1 MEVGSAQI
9 DITPRLGMPMGGYW
23 GRSGCATEIGDSLYA
38 RAVVFQAGA
47 RCCALVSL
55 DLIAVSAETV
65 AQIRAQIA
73 ARVDISP
80 DAVMICSS
88 HTHSGPLTLAYR
100 GMGDVDEGYLAD
112 VISAAAESV
121 ENAFAMRKE
130 ARLYYALPRAEIGQN
145 RRSSRGPVIR
155 HAHVLWCEGED
166 GCVATLFQY
175 ACHPVV
181 LGAENLK
188 ISGDFAGEAA
198 RLIERDAGGTAHFFN
213 GACGDINP
221 FQTNAEESAVRI
233 VGGELASAVL
243 AARAGAQE
251 LSNEQINWHLLTV
264 KLPLLPLESLR
275 KKSLVLALKLFGR
288 AMLKRRDRGALNA
301 ARARLDW
308 ALDARSAQANDSQA
322 FSIQGIAIGPV
333 VFMGFEGELFARYQ
347 RDMEAVYPEVVVCG
361 FANGCIGYVP
371 TADEYERGGYEIDEA
386 YKVYPGT
393 RGIGPESEDIIR
405 AAAEDILSY
414 LRDKPANWP

>member
-1 MEVGSAQI
+1 MEVGSARI

-47 RCCALVSL
+47 RRCALVSL
-55 DLIAVSAETV
+55 DLISVSAETV
-65 AQIRAQIA
+65 AHIRGQIA

-80 DAVMICSS
+80 DAVMICAS
-88 HTHSGPLTLAYR
+88 HTHSGPLTLVYR
-100 GMGDVDEGYLAD
+100 GMGVVDEGYLAD

-130 ARLYYALPRAEIGQN
+130 VRLYYARPRAEIGQN

-155 HAHVLWCEGED
+155 HAHALWCEGE
-166 GCVATLFQY
+166 GGRVATLFQY

-221 FQTNAEESAVRI
+221 FQTNADESAVRT

-243 AARAGAQE
+243 AARSGAQE
-251 LSNEQINWHLLTV
+251 LSNEQINWHLRTV
-264 KLPLLPLESLR
+264 ELPLRRLESLR
-275 KKSLVLALKLFGR
+275 KQSLILALKLIGR

-322 FSIQGIAIGPV
+322 FSIQGIAVGPL

-347 RDMEAVYPEVVVCG
+347 RDMEAIDPEVVVCG
-361 FANGCIGYVP
+361 LANGCIGYVP

-393 RGIGPESEDIIR
+393 RGVGPESEDIIR
-405 AAAEDILSY
+405 AAAEDILSC
-414 LRDKPANWP
+414 LRDKSANSP